1 MINSVIK
8 VQLEVPTN
16 MFNTRDMFNTYG
28 MFNTCDQFKM

>member
-1 MINSVIK
+1 